1 MAFGKM
7 FNAIAG
13 NFNEQN
19 SVDATREYQD
29 YLIDG
34 EKITNAF
41 KLIRDGLLFTDLR
54 IIFIDKQGAT
64 GRKVSYKTIFLSTII
79 DVEMQTAGSGLDDS
93 ELTVTYLKNAY
104 LKERDHTVGSYKFE
118 FPKRM
123 DIAPLYRYLMNIAY
137 QNRLDLN
144 K

>member
-79 DVEMQTAGSGLDDS
+79 DVEMETAGSGLDDS

-104 LKERDHTVGSYKFE
+104 LKGRDHTVGSYKFE

-137 QNRLDLN
+137 QNRLDIN

>member
-7 FNAIAG
+7 FNAFAG
-13 NFNEQN
+13 NLNEQN

-79 DVEMQTAGSGLDDS
+79 DVEMETAGSGLDDS

-104 LKERDHTVGSYKFE
+104 LKGRDHTVGSYKFE

-137 QNRLDLN
+137 QNRLDIN

>member
-1 MAFGKM
+1 M
-7 FNAIAG
+7 
-13 NFNEQN
+13 
-19 SVDATREYQD
+19 
-29 YLIDG
+29 
-34 EKITNAF
+34 
-41 KLIRDGLLFTDLR
+41 FTDLR

-79 DVEMQTAGSGLDDS
+79 DVEMETAGSGLDDS

-104 LKERDHTVGSYKFE
+104 LKGRDHTVGSYKFE

-137 QNRLDLN
+137 QNRLDIN
-144 K
+144 KYIFSFL

>member
-7 FNAIAG
+7 FNAFAG
-13 NFNEQN
+13 NLNEQN

-64 GRKVSYKTIFLSTII
+64 GRKVSYKTIFLSTIV
-79 DVEMQTAGSGLDDS
+79 DVEMETAGSGLDDS

-104 LKERDHTVGSYKFE
+104 LKGRDQTVGSYKFE

-137 QNRLDLN
+137 QNRLDIN